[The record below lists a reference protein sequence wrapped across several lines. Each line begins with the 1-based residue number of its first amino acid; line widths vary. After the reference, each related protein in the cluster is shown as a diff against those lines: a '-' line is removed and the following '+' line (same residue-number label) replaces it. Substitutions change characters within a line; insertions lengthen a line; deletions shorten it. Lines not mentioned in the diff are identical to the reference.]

1 MPTRTLILDG
11 EKYSQGRF
19 EEGIALVGQK
29 EGFVCV
35 HPKARS
41 GSTVLGFTGPKS
53 FLKWAKAEGFGDEVN
68 RMIAA
73 DQAVQQKIR
82 GLSET
87 EATKLAQTELKA
99 AKVESKRFMN
109 VLKKEG
115 IDTSDV
121 KKIVELAK
129 RGVIGSSILY
139 KHINFDGFLIYISG
153 GPYGIAYA
161 DFRWWGVND
170 KASSALALGGATMLY
185 QHTWY
190 RGMKLP
196 IWGWTSLPVFSW
208 FDFNDRASSAIG
220 Y

>member
-1 MPTRTLILDG
+1 MALPTLILDG
-11 EKYSQGRF
+11 KKYTQGRF

-29 EGFVCV
+29 EGFVFL

-41 GSTVLGFTGPKS
+41 TTTILGFSNPESLIEWGKN
-53 FLKWAKAEGFGDEVN
+53 EGLIDEVQ
-68 RMIAA
+68 RAISA
-73 DQAVQQKIR
+73 DSAVQKKIM
-82 GLSET
+82 GLSEAD
-87 EATKLAQTELKA
+87 ATVLAQSDIASAKA
-99 AKVESKRFMN
+99 ESKRFMN

-115 IDTSDV
+115 VDASDV

-129 RGVIGSSILY
+129 RGMIGSSILY
-139 KHINFDGFLIYISG
+139 KHNNFDTFLIYISG

-170 KASSALALGGATMLY
+170 KASSAMSFGGATMLY

-190 RGMKLP
+190 RGMKLLL
-196 IWGWTSLPVFSW
+196 WGWLQYPNFGW

-220 Y
+220 W